1 MCTREAKNE
10 EIDEIKKLL
19 KYDVRFILMGFERT
33 INYLYDLQVP
43 DAVKCR
49 LMTLEVI
56 NQRLS
61 KRQSKGFKCP
71 PGDVESLAARVLRG
85 DLL

>member
-1 MCTREAKNE
+1 MMCVLFRW
-10 EIDEIKKLL
+10 
-19 KYDVRFILMGFERT
+19 VCERT

-61 KRQSKGFKCP
+61 QRQSKGFECP
-71 PGDVESLAARVLRG
+71 PGDMAGV
-85 DLL
+85 